1 MQKIRKESG
10 VTMAV
15 LVITII
21 VLAVV
26 ASIIIQ
32 YSIDALDYSKEKEQ
46 LANLST
52 VQHAIYE
59 RYEQY
64 KITKDEDFFIGTVAS
79 NPGGDVTWKDEGIY
93 WEASEVDKK
102 YYTLSKEDLKKI
114 GIEDSKDT
122 YIINYYTGE
131 VYNVSSKK
139 SAKGTLLYLD

>member
-1 MQKIRKESG
+1 MQKIKKESG

-21 VLAVV
+21 ILAGI

-32 YSIDALDYSKEKEQ
+32 YSIDALDYSKEKEE
-46 LANLST
+46 LANLSA
-52 VQHAIYE
+52 VQHAVYE

-64 KITKDEDFFIGTVAS
+64 KVTKDEDFLIGNVAPKP
-79 NPGGDVTWKDEGIY
+79 NDKDVTWKDGGIY
-93 WEASEVDKK
+93 WSASEIEKK
-102 YYTLSKEDLKKI
+102 YYKLTKEDLKKI

-131 VYNVSSKK
+131 VYNVSIKK
-139 SAKGTLLYLD
+139 VKKEHYYI